1 MDFEKK
7 KTLTNIVGKSL
18 GPKSAVRFGEA
29 LSYIEGPLRRINE
42 TIDGGLYQIEQIIAS
57 GLKES
62 GLNDWT
68 AKTFVMIVKKVW

>member
-1 MDFEKK
+1 
-7 KTLTNIVGKSL
+7 LTNIVGKSL

-68 AKTFVMIVKKVW
+68 AKTLASAIRGILDVLI